1 MTGLSAAE
9 LGGRERRIGA
19 VLVPSLLF
27 VLGLAIVFVALGASA
42 SMLGALL
49 APYKGVFGRVAG
61 VFVALMGFLLLGVVK
76 VPWLYGE
83 RRIDPS
89 TARSFGGAAALVL
102 GMAFGFGWTP
112 CVGPILASILALAGS
127 SGSVG
132 QGAALLFAYA
142 LGLGVPFVAVG
153 LFFGRLGGAVRW
165 LSRHSVTVNRV
176 AGALLIVI
184 GLLMA
189 TDRLAVLTGWL
200 YRLLPIGL

>member
-1 MTGLSAAE
+1 
-9 LGGRERRIGA
+9 
-19 VLVPSLLF
+19 
-27 VLGLAIVFVALGASA
+27 
-42 SMLGALL
+42 
-49 APYKGVFGRVAG
+49 
-61 VFVALMGFLLLGVVK
+61 
-76 VPWLYGE
+76 
-83 RRIDPS
+83 
-89 TARSFGGAAALVL
+89 
-102 GMAFGFGWTP
+102 MAFGFGWTP

-165 LSRHSVTVNRV
+165 LSRHSITVNRV